1 MLALPAHGFVMLS
14 LPKTASTTM
23 VRTVQRHAEVVLRVN
38 PGLKHLNCT
47 QFHELMVP
55 VLRKGGYKRRD
66 YELCSMFREPVEWL
80 ESWWRY
86 RSRPALEDKSERFT
100 GEQSFEEFAVTY
112 LEREETMRGRPARFV
127 SMSTDLD
134 IGVDRIFRLEA
145 PEVWQP
151 WISAKIGKDLRFPQA
166 NASSERSEPEL
177 TATTRSRLVEYFKPE
192 YDIYDHLRDDGM
204 WAPPKGY
211 VPAR

>member
-47 QFHELMVP
+47 HFHELMVP
-55 VLRKGGYKRRD
+55 VLRKGGYRRRD

-86 RSRPALEDKSERFT
+86 RSRPALEEKSDRFT
-100 GEQSFEEFAVTY
+100 GEQSFEEFALAY

-134 IGVDRIFRLEA
+134 IGVDRIFKLEA

-151 WISAKIGKDLRFPQA
+151 WISAKVGKDLKFPQA
-166 NASSERSEPEL
+166 NVSSERAEPEI
-177 TATTRSRLVEYFKPE
+177 TADTRARLVEYFKPE

-211 VPAR
+211 RPPS